1 MHSCTP
7 RHLTIFLQTL
17 RCSCCVR
24 SPLHGRSRISSRP
37 GAPKPKRGSRLIMY
51 TGLESFLGLSAL
63 LKPEVAAVFSA
74 VLAVGSVG
82 LNYYGNLMT
91 ESKRVELQKE
101 VRSRATGHVVK

>member
-1 MHSCTP
+1 MH
-7 RHLTIFLQTL
+7 
-17 RCSCCVR
+17 
-24 SPLHGRSRISSRP
+24 
-37 GAPKPKRGSRLIMY
+37 

-74 VLAVGSVG
+74 ILAVGSVG

-101 VRSRATGHVVK
+101 VRSVSACVFQSAVAHWVSWLTCRMACRITCRSKLVIRAVDTPECTFIG

>member
-1 MHSCTP
+1 
-7 RHLTIFLQTL
+7 
-17 RCSCCVR
+17 V
-24 SPLHGRSRISSRP
+24 
-37 GAPKPKRGSRLIMY
+37 Y

-101 VRSRATGHVVK
+101 VGSTVRIAGGVAAALLQE

>member
-1 MHSCTP
+1 MH
-7 RHLTIFLQTL
+7 
-17 RCSCCVR
+17 
-24 SPLHGRSRISSRP
+24 
-37 GAPKPKRGSRLIMY
+37 

-101 VRSRATGHVVK
+101 VGADCCKCKQSAQQSSSSEHAQ